1 VGEICDSCKGSNPDR
16 RILGALK
23 AQFPSAAKGF
33 NDALGLTKYNH
44 RIIPVVW
51 TLIMVSPA
59 SFSATS
65 RYRNVLLAAAACLAL
80 GLGGCLKRDG
90 SDITGSIG
98 RNVASMTEAEKRVA
112 AEQLGRQYDKRP
124 GDKRISLAYGKMLRD
139 IGQINQ
145 AIAVLQSTAVKNP
158 TDREV
163 AAALGKALA
172 DGGRFAEAQEV
183 LGRAHAPDR
192 PDWRV
197 LSTQGAIADQ
207 MGKHSDAQ
215 QYYQAALQLAPGEP
229 NILSNLGLSYAL
241 SNRLGEAETIL
252 RQAVT
257 NPQASPRVRG
267 NLALVLALQGKYRDS
282 EVMASQDLA
291 PADAAANMDFVRSMT
306 AQNNSWRQLQ
316 TLDKKAQVQARR

>member
-1 VGEICDSCKGSNPDR
+1 
-16 RILGALK
+16 
-23 AQFPSAAKGF
+23 
-33 NDALGLTKYNH
+33 
-44 RIIPVVW
+44 
-51 TLIMVSPA
+51 MVSRA
-59 SFSATS
+59 SPITPNRSRTVRLAT
-65 RYRNVLLAAAACLAL
+65 VACLAL
-80 GLGGCLKRDG
+80 ALGGCIKRDG
-90 SDITGSIG
+90 GDITGSIG
-98 RNVASMTEAEKRVA
+98 RNTSSMTEAEKRVA
-112 AEQLGRQYDKRP
+112 AEQLGLQYDKRP
-124 GDKRISLAYGKMLRD
+124 GDKRTSLAYGKMLRD

-172 DGGRFAEAQEV
+172 DGGRFGEAQEV
-183 LGRAHAPDR
+183 LSRAHAPDR

-207 MGKHSDAQ
+207 MGKHTDAQ

-252 RQAVT
+252 RQAVN
-257 NPQASPRVRG
+257 NPAASPRVRG

-282 EVMASQDLA
+282 EQMASKDLA

-306 AQNNSWRQLQ
+306 AQNNSWRQMQ
-316 TLDKKAQVQARR
+316 TLDKKAQAQPKR